1 MSITVEG
8 SFEVTSWSEEQA
20 TGLEETG
27 KVATSTIGQRFDG
40 GIEAETVADMVMTYR
55 EDGTAEF
62 VGYHRVQGR
71 VEDRTGSFVLQA
83 IGSYDGTDART
94 NFEVVP
100 GSARGEL
107 AGLQGR
113 GTGSAAHGSTGVYR
127 FDFDL

>member
-1 MSITVEG
+1 MSVKVEG

-20 TGLEETG
+20 SGLEETG
-27 KVATSTIGQRFDG
+27 KVSRATIGQRFDG
-40 GIEAETVADMVMTYR
+40 GIEAETIADMVMTYR

-71 VEDRTGSFVLQA
+71 VEDRAGSFVLQA
-83 IGSYDGTDART
+83 TGGYDGSAART
-94 NFEVVP
+94 NFEVVR

-107 AGLQGR
+107 AGLEGR
-113 GTGSAAHGSTGVYR
+113 GSGSAAHGSTGVYR

>member
-1 MSITVEG
+1 MSVKVEG

-20 TGLEETG
+20 SGLEETG
-27 KVATSTIGQRFDG
+27 KVSRATIGQRFDG
-40 GIEAETVADMVMTYR
+40 GIEAETIADMVMTYR

-71 VEDRTGSFVLQA
+71 VDERAGSFVLRA
-83 IGSYDGTDART
+83 TGSYDGTDART
-94 NFEVVP
+94 NFEVVD

-107 AGLQGR
+107 SGLLGT
-113 GTGSAAHGSTGVYR
+113 GTGSAGHGSTGVYS